1 MTVREIV
8 TRTAVVGSGCAGLNA
23 ADCLAALGQE
33 VLLITEGMNSG
44 TSRNTGS
51 DKQTYYKLGLAGD
64 DGDSVGDLARTLC
77 GPDVDGDIALCEA
90 AGSARAFFKLV
101 QLGVPF
107 PANEMGEYV
116 GYQTDH
122 DTRRRASSAG
132 PLTSRYITEALEK
145 SVYARGVP
153 VMDDTLAFHILTD
166 ADGVCGLL
174 CLARRTGELLAV
186 RCANV
191 VLATGGPAGIYADRV
206 YPESQFG
213 TSGMAFAAGCR
224 GVNLHCWQYGLASV
238 GFRWNVS
245 GSYQQAI
252 PRYVSVD
259 ADGTEREFL
268 TEKLS
273 TAEVL
278 NLTFLKGY
286 QWPFD
291 PEKTNGSSRIDLL
304 VKEQTDLGRRV
315 YLDYLQNPAG
325 YDEALLSG
333 EAREYLANCGALYAS
348 PIGRLRAINAPAIEL
363 YRAHGIDL
371 CRKPL
376 EVRVCAQH
384 HNGGIGVDSNW
395 QTDVPGLYACGE
407 AAGTFGSRRPGGT
420 ALNSTQVGSARA
432 AQHIAHTKRP
442 LPAALP
448 GLPTQSEGGP
458 LKNCLAET
466 CLPEIR
472 LPCGDAAAMTAELQ
486 GAMSRHAAFVRDAAA
501 MRQMLARIREIEEN
515 SAPLG
520 TGSGDLSG
528 SMDLTADGGFSSCA
542 GDADLTAS
550 SLSAG
555 AGCMDRVDHA
565 DCADSAKDGAS
576 LEQRLRLRDLILV
589 QKAVLCA
596 MLSDLAQPGVGVLET
611 RDGVS
616 MRRPARPLPERD
628 LWFERVWRKSL
639 TQGDQI

>member
-1 MTVREIV
+1 MREI
-8 TRTAVVGSGCAGLNA
+8 TTQTAVIGSGCAGLNA
-23 ADCLAALGQE
+23 ADHLAAMGQE

-51 DKQTYYKLGLAGD
+51 DKQTYYKLSLAGD

-116 GYQTDH
+116 GYRTDH

-132 PLTSRYITEALEK
+132 PLTSRYMTEALEK
-145 SVYARGVP
+145 SVRARGVP
-153 VMDDTLAFHILTD
+153 VLNDTLAFHLLTD
-166 ADGVCGLL
+166 ENGVCGVL
-174 CLARRTGELLAV
+174 CLERRTQQLLAV

-224 GVNLHCWQYGLASV
+224 GINLHCWQYGLASV

-259 ADGTEREFL
+259 ADDTEREFL
-268 TEKLS
+268 SEKLS
-273 TAEVL
+273 AAEVL
-278 NLTFLKGY
+278 HLTFLKGY

-291 PEKTNGSSRIDLL
+291 PDKTAGSSRIDLL

-333 EAREYLANCGALYAS
+333 EARDYLANCGALCAS

-363 YRAHGIDL
+363 YRTHGIDL
-371 CRKPL
+371 CSDRL
-376 EVRVCAQH
+376 EIRVCAQH

-420 ALNSTQVGSARA
+420 ALNSAQVGSARA
-432 AQHIAHTKRP
+432 AQHIARTKRP

-448 GLPTQSEGGP
+448 ARLAQLENGMSEGGP
-458 LKNCLAET
+458 TESDLIENCLPKT
-466 CLPEIR
+466 GLPEIL
-472 LPCGDAAAMTAELQ
+472 LPCGDAAALTEELQ
-486 GAMSRHAAFVRDAAA
+486 SAMSRHAAFVRDAAA
-501 MRQMLARIREIEEN
+501 MRQLLVRIEKIEQN
-515 SAPLG
+515 SVPFRVD
-520 TGSGDLSG
+520 TGG
-528 SMDLTADGGFSSCA
+528 
-542 GDADLTAS
+542 
-550 SLSAG
+550 LSAR
-555 AGCMDRVDHA
+555 AGHVDREEMHHA
-565 DCADSAKDGAS
+565 KMPTHDASASAGGLTCEEAAPA
-576 LEQRLRLRDLILV
+576 LEERLRLRDLMLV
-589 QKAVLCA
+589 QKQVLCA
-596 MLSDLAQPGVGVLET
+596 MLFDLQQPGTGVLET
-611 RDGVS
+611 KNGVS
-616 MRRPARPLPERD
+616 ARRPARPIPKRD
-628 LWFERVWRKSL
+628 LWFERVWRKNL
-639 TQGDQI
+639 AQGDQV